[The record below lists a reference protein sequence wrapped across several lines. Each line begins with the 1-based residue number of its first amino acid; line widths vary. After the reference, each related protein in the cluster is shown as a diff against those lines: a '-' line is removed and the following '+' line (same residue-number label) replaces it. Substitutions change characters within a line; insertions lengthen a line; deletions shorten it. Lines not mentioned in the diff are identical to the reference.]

1 MQWQGDLGL
10 PNKDKLVMFQ
20 FLMGLTRLFQ
30 KCWLSGIMFIT
41 LKKSDVELN
50 PFQGK
55 VFVEGLEC
63 SDNKCLLKTTDG
75 KNQQCGEFQR

>member
-10 PNKDKLVMFQ
+10 PNKDKLVVFW

-30 KCWLSGIMFIT
+30 KYWLSGIMFII

-55 VFVEGLEC
+55 VLW
-63 SDNKCLLKTTDG
+63 
-75 KNQQCGEFQR
+75 RA

>member
-10 PNKDKLVMFQ
+10 PNKDKLVVFW

-30 KCWLSGIMFIT
+30 KYWLSGIMFII

-55 VFVEGLEC
+55 FWGGLRV
-63 SDNKCLLKTTDG
+63 L
-75 KNQQCGEFQR
+75 R

>member
-1 MQWQGDLGL
+1 MGL
-10 PNKDKLVMFQ
+10 PNKDKLVVFW

-30 KCWLSGIMFIT
+30 KYWLSGIMFII

-55 VFVEGLEC
+55 VLW
-63 SDNKCLLKTTDG
+63 
-75 KNQQCGEFQR
+75 RA

>member
-1 MQWQGDLGL
+1 MGL

-55 VFVEGLEC
+55 VLW
-63 SDNKCLLKTTDG
+63 
-75 KNQQCGEFQR
+75 RA